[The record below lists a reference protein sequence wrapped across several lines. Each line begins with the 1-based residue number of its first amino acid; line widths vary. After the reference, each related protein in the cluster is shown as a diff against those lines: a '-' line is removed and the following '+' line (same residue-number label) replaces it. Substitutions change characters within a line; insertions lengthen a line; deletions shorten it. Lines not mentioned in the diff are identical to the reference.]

1 MSMTIQQIAYTIALD
16 NHRNFVKAAESCF
29 ITQPTLTMQVKKL
42 EDEVGFKI
50 FNRDKKPLEPTIL
63 GQKFILKA
71 RIIQR
76 EINELKALVNEETD
90 SMKGEFR
97 LGIIPTLAPYL
108 LPILLPA
115 FSVQFPETKL
125 IIEESQSEHLIHKLK
140 HGLLDIGIL
149 ATPLTERYIREI
161 PLFYEPFL
169 VYLDE
174 NNPLAAKKLIAPAE
188 LEIDKIL
195 LLSEGHCFRNQTLN
209 ICNQDF
215 NHSNHQFNYQSG
227 SIETIKALV
236 NKGLGYTLVPELS
249 VIQERKENKNIK
261 RFKTPEPVREISLIV
276 HTSFA
281 RELLIENIRKVLLK
295 HIPESFQKNER
306 FIRVKWR

>member
-1 MSMTIQQIAYTIALD
+1 MTIQQIEYTIALD
-16 NHRNFVKAAESCF
+16 NHRNFVKAADSCF
-29 ITQPTLTMQVKKL
+29 ITQPTLTMQIKKL

-50 FNRDKKPLEPTIL
+50 FDRDKKPLEPTVL
-63 GQKFILKA
+63 GEKFILKA

-76 EINELKALVNEETD
+76 EINELKALVNDETD
-90 SMKGEFR
+90 SMKGQFR
-97 LGIIPTLAPYL
+97 LGVIPTLAPYL

-115 FSVQFPETKL
+115 FSAEFPETKL
-125 IIEESQSEHLIHKLK
+125 VIEESQSEHLIHKLK

-149 ATPLTERYIREI
+149 ATPLEERYIREI
-161 PLFYEPFL
+161 PIFYEPFL
-169 VYLDE
+169 VYLNE
-174 NNPLAAKKLIAPAE
+174 NNPLKEKKLIAPTE
-188 LEIDKIL
+188 LDIDKIL

-209 ICNQDF
+209 ICNQEI
-215 NHSNHQFNYQSG
+215 NQANHQFNYQSG

-249 VIQERKENKNIK
+249 VIRERRENKSIK
-261 RFKTPEPVREISLIV
+261 RFKAPEPVREISLIV

-281 RELLIENIRKVLLK
+281 RELLIDNIRKILQK
-295 HIPESFQKNER
+295 SIPETFQKNER